1 MNPTLSIWLELS
13 RILAALAVFIGHSA
27 GLGVAPADVI
37 IQWHRSADDAVTAF
51 FVISGLVIA
60 YTTQSSNGT
69 ARQYAIARLSR
80 VYSVALPAVLFAL
93 AVDHVGMHFDVSQY
107 EPTWQYPK
115 LWLYL
120 PLHWLF
126 LGETWFGA
134 IYPFTVA
141 PYWSLGYEVWYY
153 VLFGCVTFLSGRTRW
168 VVSALVLM
176 VMGPRIWLLLPTWWL
191 GVLLCRQLDRL
202 RVRQG
207 AAFGLMA
214 LALVGYGLFLTSGWR
229 GVTDEASQ
237 RLYAMFSTLL
247 PVPFNRGSTVHVL
260 SDYVV
265 AVLFAVFLIG
275 CASCRLDFGK
285 AAGLVIRKLA
295 GYTFTFYLI
304 HFTLLVLARA
314 LGFSSVGWGVY
325 ALILAGVLATT
336 WAMAQIGEQRR
347 GWYRTLFAKAIGK
360 QV

>member
-13 RILAALAVFIGHSA
+13 RILAALVVFIGHSA
-27 GLGVAPADVI
+27 GLGVSPSDI
-37 IQWHRSADDAVTAF
+37 TLQWHRSADDAVTVF

-69 ARQYAIARLSR
+69 ARQYALARLSR
-80 VYSVALPAVLFAL
+80 IYSVALPTVLFAL
-93 AVDHVGMHFDVSQY
+93 AVDHVGMQFDVSHY
-107 EPTWQYPK
+107 APNWQYPK

-134 IYPFTVA
+134 IYPFTMA

-153 VLFGCVTFLSGRTRW
+153 VLFGCITFLSGRLRW
-168 VVSALVLM
+168 AVVGLVLLI
-176 VMGPRIWLLLPTWWL
+176 MGPRIWLLLPTWWI
-191 GVLLCRQLDRL
+191 GVFLYRHLDRL

-207 AAFGLMA
+207 AALGMMAVASLAYGVFLASGL
-214 LALVGYGLFLTSGWR
+214 R
-229 GVTDEASQ
+229 DITDAASQ
-237 RLYAMFSTLL
+237 QLYAMFSAVL
-247 PVPFNRGSTVHVL
+247 PAPFFRGSTVHVL

-265 AVLFAVFLIG
+265 AVLFAVFVIG
-275 CASCRLDFGK
+275 CASCRIDFGK
-285 AAGLVIRKLA
+285 PAGLAIRQVA

-314 LGFSSVGWGVY
+314 LGFSSVGWGAY
-325 ALILAGVLATT
+325 ALILGGILVATWGLA
-336 WAMAQIGEQRR
+336 QVGEHRR
-347 GWYRTLFAKAIGK
+347 GWYRALFAKAIGK
-360 QV
+360 RD